1 MWTSWEKFNSS
12 FYISSFKAFFFFTFY
27 HGRKQKCWIKT
38 WTKIKTEAFYSSI
51 TDIMKCFTSTF
62 LVSTGFCKM
71 STEWQITQYSFALVQ
86 AGQSHLT
93 SITWGWPKGKL
104 NYRATVH
111 YFSWTKPEL
120 LLQKLLGL
128 LRPESRR
135 GLSDHQCCVVVSP
148 KSRVPFCQAPWPF
161 ALATVCRT
169 SASHPH
175 ALTWPTHMSV
185 PGGHPLL
192 LCSGSHCSCSNRAPD
207 GLMETCGHVLCSSGM
222 VESLGLLFVTEPSSV
237 PFTTI
242 NAHFSIVISSVR
254 FCFQCVLELF
264 LE

>member
-12 FYISSFKAFFFFTFY
+12 FYFSSFKAFFFKKKLY
-27 HGRKQKCWIKT
+27 HGRRKKCWIKT

-62 LVSTGFCKM
+62 LVSARFCKM
-71 STEWQITQYSFALVQ
+71 STEWQIIQYSFALVQ

-93 SITWGWPKGKL
+93 SITWGWHKGKL
-104 NYRATVH
+104 TYRTTEH
-111 YFSWTKPEL
+111 WTNL
-120 LLQKLLGL
+120 LNKTWTPKLQKLLGL

-135 GLSDHQCCVVVSP
+135 GLSDHQCWAVVSP

-161 ALATVCRT
+161 ARATVCRT

-175 ALTWPTHMSV
+175 ALMWPTHMSV

-242 NAHFSIVISSVR
+242 NSMHTFP
-254 FCFQCVLELF
+254 L
-264 LE
+264 